1 VHEEYIDMRR
11 TVLGLAALTLTL
23 GLGAAPAHADNA
35 YDPAESDFAACPAK
49 PAGAQDWTCYVL
61 TSLDGQVR
69 LKNMTAHINSQY
81 RLTVAQG
88 KVNGTTVAKMGAVQ
102 GGPIPFITGIIN
114 TPLELP
120 HFTGWKLQIAAT
132 PYLSSDLSKIGLKA
146 RIIGADLGDNCW
158 IGSDADPVVV
168 QPRTQWA
175 LPWFFGST
183 LMLKS
188 KVYDDVFA
196 IKPAT
201 GCASLLP
208 NTLIGAA
215 NATSNHLDITWAIR
229 HKTF

>member
-1 VHEEYIDMRR
+1 MRR

-23 GLGAAPAHADNA
+23 GLGATPAHADTP

-61 TSLDGQVR
+61 TTLDGQVR
-69 LKNMTAHINSQY
+69 LRNMNAHVNTQY

-88 KVNGTTVAKMGAVQ
+88 KLAGGATVAKMGAVQ
-102 GGPIPFITGIIN
+102 GAPIPFVTGIIN
-114 TPLELP
+114 TPLEIP

-132 PYLSSDLSKIGLKA
+132 PYIEPGLTMPSKFGLKA
-146 RIIGADLGDNCW
+146 RIVGDGLGDNCW
-158 IGSDADPVVV
+158 IGSDAAPVVV
-168 QPRTQWA
+168 QPRPQWA
-175 LPWFFGST
+175 LPWFFGNT
-183 LMLKS
+183 LMVKS

-196 IKPAT
+196 ILPAT
-201 GCASLLP
+201 GCASLTP
-208 NTLIGAA
+208 NILIGAA

>member
-1 VHEEYIDMRR
+1 MRR
-11 TVLGLAALTLTL
+11 TVLGLAALTLIL
-23 GLGAAPAHADNA
+23 GLGATPAHADNS
-35 YDPAESDFAACPAK
+35 YDPSESDFAACPAK
-49 PAGAQDWTCYVL
+49 PAGAQNWTCYVL

-69 LKNMTAHINSQY
+69 LKN
-81 RLTVAQG
+81 LTVAKG
-88 KVNGTTVAKMGAVQ
+88 KLANGTTVSQMGAVE

-132 PYLSSDLSKIGLKA
+132 PYLSTDLSKVGLKA
-146 RIIGADLGDNCW
+146 RLIGADLGDNCW
-158 IGSDADPVVV
+158 IGSDADPVIV

-175 LPWFFGST
+175 LPWFFGT
-183 LMLKS
+183 TPMLKS
-188 KVYDDVFA
+188 KVYDDIFA

-201 GCASLLP
+201 GCTSLLP